1 MANQFSKK
9 QIDFD
14 VYERANPESQVDWSQ
29 AAKDITDKFETIRDD
44 RQTRKDDLLKSYQEQ
59 QEELNNL
66 GEYDSPTTQQLVMNA
81 GSDAAEKMT
90 NYRDLM
96 TRGLVKP
103 SDMNMFEH
111 NVSSGFTLLKK
122 NALAYDTLFKEVA
135 LRTKEGD
142 NSATEQWRT
151 TLLESFGRLENA
163 QIQTNPETG
172 ALSFLRV
179 EPPFKTDESGNKV
192 KNPNAGQPV
201 EGGSMSLQQMTLLMK
216 QKTDSI
222 DIEKKIKAIKDNLGD
237 IVLAS
242 TGQQGRKGTVSTVEM
257 SRLETQFFE
266 SPEGKEYLRLKA
278 SELQVGE
285 DAATL
290 ITQTNQVNSNGE
302 NFKPGTEDEHKK
314 WEEDNKDKGT
324 TTFDVPALKDKS
336 EGDAFRQWVNN
347 NYAQYAQDNDLDP
360 SGSFDNEFINEAYSK
375 YGEEYARDVL
385 KIEGTTTKA
394 VNPVLIQNFEN
405 QSYTTDLTPEQRGV
419 SDKVAMDQVTIAL
432 DYKEKVAVSY
442 RSPNPRSPGIQKWQW
457 DAQQDAKQYRTY
469 AELTDAYD
477 LAKKSLQKG
486 YSLTAE
492 EETILQES
500 LTALAGQSDNAMDIE
515 FNEDEEVFVIIG
527 GDNAGETISFKDP
540 DSKKYLAQYVYG
552 TSEGGKQEY
561 ELYEEE
567 EKKYNAAEKKNNA
580 AEKKNKAA
588 EKKPKKKKL
597 NGQKT

>member
-59 QEELNNL
+59 QEALNDL

-81 GSDAAEKMT
+81 GADAAEKMT

-122 NALAYDTLFKEVA
+122 NALAYDTLFKEVT
-135 LRTKEGD
+135 LRTKEGK
-142 NSATEQWRT
+142 NAASEQWRT

-192 KNPNAGQPV
+192 KNPNEGQPV
-201 EGGSMSLQQMTLLMK
+201 KGGSMSLQQMTLLMK

-242 TGQQGRKGTVSTVEM
+242 TGQQGRKGTISTVEM

-266 SPEGKEYLRLKA
+266 SPEGKKYLRLKA

-324 TTFDVPALKDKS
+324 TTFDVPPLKDKS
-336 EGDAFRQWVNN
+336 EGDSFRQWVNN

-360 SGSFDNEFINEAYSK
+360 SGSFDNKFINEAYSK

-394 VNPVLIQNFEN
+394 VNPILIQNFEN

-432 DYKEKVAVSY
+432 DYKESAKVSY
-442 RSPNPRSPGIQKWQW
+442 MSAGSGGSRKPKRSNEVYLRARGIWNKVNNSTDPNVIKKSENDLNSMLREMDRSLSSKWDNANKEFIIYKQLYDASGRIDGDPVEEARISDLDQFDYLLVDESGANKSGGATEEYQRQKKAVE
-457 DAQQDAKQYRTY
+457 AQEKNKK
-469 AELTDAYD
+469 AELD
-477 LAKKSLQKG
+477 
-486 YSLTAE
+486 
-492 EETILQES
+492 
-500 LTALAGQSDNAMDIE
+500 
-515 FNEDEEVFVIIG
+515 
-527 GDNAGETISFKDP
+527 
-540 DSKKYLAQYVYG
+540 
-552 TSEGGKQEY
+552 
-561 ELYEEE
+561 
-567 EKKYNAAEKKNNA
+567 
-580 AEKKNKAA
+580 
-588 EKKPKKKKL
+588 
-597 NGQKT
+597 

>member
-59 QEELNNL
+59 QEALNDL

-81 GSDAAEKMT
+81 GADAAEKMT

-135 LRTKEGD
+135 LRTKDGE
-142 NSATEQWRT
+142 NAATEQWRT

-179 EPPFKTDESGNKV
+179 EPPFITDKSGNKV
-192 KNPNAGQPV
+192 KNPKAGDPV
-201 EGGSMSLQQMTLLMK
+201 PGESMSLQQMTLLMK

-222 DIEKKIKAIKDNLGD
+222 DIEKKIKAIKNNLGD

-242 TGQQGRKGTVSTVEM
+242 TGQQGRKGTISTVEM

-266 SPEGKEYLRLKA
+266 SKEGKKYLRLKA

-324 TTFDVPALKDKS
+324 TTFDVPPLKDKS

-360 SGSFDNEFINEAYSK
+360 SGSFDNKFINEAYSK

-394 VNPVLIQNFEN
+394 VNPILIQNFEN

-432 DYKEKVAVSY
+432 DYKESAKVSY
-442 RSPNPRSPGIQKWQW
+442 MSAGRGGGGGDEKEV
-457 DAQQDAKQYRTY
+457 DFRTY
-469 AELTDAYD
+469 QDLKETWESAIKGIDKTTLDQVNAEMTKLVRNKNNNYVANYDNVNDTWTVTDMSSKSNMGTFTNYD
-477 LAKKSLQKG
+477 QISNFIFK
-486 YSLTAE
+486 
-492 EETILQES
+492 
-500 LTALAGQSDNAMDIE
+500 N
-515 FNEDEEVFVIIG
+515 DEEFLDQQAAYNNRKG
-527 GDNAGETISFKDP
+527 
-540 DSKKYLAQYVYG
+540 
-552 TSEGGKQEY
+552 
-561 ELYEEE
+561 
-567 EKKYNAAEKKNNA
+567 EKKIRSIAQIMTEDGVSQDEATKIF
-580 AEKKNKAA
+580 KA
-588 EKKPKKKKL
+588 
-597 NGQKT
+597 QK